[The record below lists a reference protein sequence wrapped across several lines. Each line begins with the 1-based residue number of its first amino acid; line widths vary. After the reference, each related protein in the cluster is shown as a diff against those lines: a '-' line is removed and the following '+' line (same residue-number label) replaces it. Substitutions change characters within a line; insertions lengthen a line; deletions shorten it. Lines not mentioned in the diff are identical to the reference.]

1 MKIFKFL
8 AVALVAMLGFS
19 ACEKDCDHDFI
30 EVDHSKDLVGTWTC
44 FTEDYAEAL
53 VINADGSVLST
64 GVEDGK
70 YWENVKGNIK
80 TVNNKMTLTFEDNDN
95 FEGHFDIL
103 SGVAFTIYEENGES
117 LTYSY
122 CANDLSDEI
131 VGMWVCTQL
140 IGEEDMLITNFQEG
154 GKLIVTGIFSEP
166 DYVAVNAEFNYKVFG
181 DLHIVYGEGEHAP
194 LVYKFN
200 VAPNATKLGDLMT
213 FTTFS
218 PTENGVVEETMSFL
232 RIKQYL
238 ELKGM
243 KYDYNKIFVT
253 NVKGLDKDVEF
264 IGTTVNFAKMDMDGA
279 VLDKV
284 RKALCFAVEFPDAN
298 TFKYSYLYNG
308 QIISV
313 EAPIVVDGNKMTVKM
328 SSKNAAFKDVVLYTF
343 QDQDNTQMH
352 IYMNATG
359 FVNFLGNSQ
368 IALMEQKGQIDTTD
382 AAAVKAVFDSI
393 DEAIET
399 INVSLTMTE
408 AKESHGAVGDI
419 PVR

>member
-53 VINADGSVLST
+53 VINADGSALST

-80 TVNNKMTLTFEDNDN
+80 TVNNKMTMTFEDNDN
-95 FEGHFDIL
+95 FEGRFEMIT
-103 SGVAFTIYEENGES
+103 GEYFTIYEENGES

-140 IGEEDMLITNFQEG
+140 IGEEDMLIYNFQEG
-154 GKLIVTGIFSEP
+154 GKLILTGILSGT
-166 DYVAVNAEFNYKVFG
+166 DYVAVNAEYNYKVFG
-181 DLHIVYGEGEHAP
+181 DLHIVYVEEEDAP
-194 LVYKFN
+194 FVCKFN

-213 FTTFS
+213 LTAFRTTVI
-218 PTENGVVEETMSFL
+218 GVVEETVSFL

-243 KYDYNKIFVT
+243 KYDYVKNFVT

-264 IGTTVNFAKMDMDGA
+264 LGATFNFAKMDGVMI
-279 VLDKV
+279 DKFL
-284 RKALCFAVEFPDAN
+284 KALCFAVEFPDAN

-313 EAPIVVDGNKMTVKM
+313 EAPIVVDGNKITVKM
-328 SSKNAAFKDVVLYTF
+328 SSKNAAFKDVDLYTF

-359 FVNFLGNSQ
+359 FVNLLGNLQ
-368 IALMEQKGQIDTTD
+368 VNVMEQKGLIDTTD
-382 AAAVKAVFDSI
+382 AAAVKAVFDRI

-399 INVSLTMTE
+399 VNVSLVMTK
-408 AKESHGAVGDI
+408 AKESHGAVI
-419 PVR
+419 L

>member
-1 MKIFKFL
+1 MKFFKFL

-53 VINADGSVLST
+53 VINADGSALST
-64 GVEDGK
+64 GVKDGK

-80 TVNNKMTLTFEDNDN
+80 TVNNKMTMTFEDNDN
-95 FEGHFDIL
+95 FEGRFEMITGE
-103 SGVAFTIYEENGES
+103 SFTIYEENGES

-131 VGMWVCTQL
+131 VGLWVCTQL

-154 GKLIVTGIFSEP
+154 GKLILTGILSGT
-166 DYVAVNAEFNYKVFG
+166 DYVAVNAEYNYKVFG
-181 DLHIVYGEGEHAP
+181 DLHIVYVEEEAP
-194 LVYKFN
+194 FVCKFN

-213 FTTFS
+213 ITSFR
-218 PTENGVVEETMSFL
+218 PTENGVVEETVSFL

-243 KYDYNKIFVT
+243 KYDYVKNFVT
-253 NVKGLDKDVEF
+253 NVKGLDKDVE
-264 IGTTVNFAKMDMDGA
+264 ILGATINFAKMDGV
-279 VLDKV
+279 VLDKFL
-284 RKALCFAVEFPDAN
+284 KALCFAVEFPDAN
-298 TFKYSYLYNG
+298 TIKYSYLYNG
-308 QIISV
+308 QIIST

-328 SSKNAAFKDVVLYTF
+328 SSRNAAFKDVDLYTF

-359 FVNFLGNSQ
+359 FVNFIGNTQ
-368 IALMEQKGQIDTTD
+368 ITLMEQKGLIDTTD

-399 INVSLTMTE
+399 VNVSLIMTK
-408 AKESHGAVGDI
+408 AKESHGAVI
-419 PVR
+419 L

>member
-1 MKIFKFL
+1 MKFFKFL

-44 FTEDYAEAL
+44 LTEDYAEAL

-80 TVNNKMTLTFEDNDN
+80 TVNNKMTMTFEDNDN
-95 FEGHFDIL
+95 FEGRFEMIPGE
-103 SGVAFTIYEENGES
+103 SFTIYKENGKS
-117 LTYSY
+117 LTYRY
-122 CANDLSDEI
+122 CANDLSKDI

-140 IGEEDMLITNFQEG
+140 PVGEEGDMVILTFQEG
-154 GKLIVTGIFSEP
+154 GKVIVTGKLPGTDS
-166 DYVAVNAEFNYKVFG
+166 YAVNAEFNYKVFG
-181 DLHIVYGEGEHAP
+181 DLNIVYGKHGP
-194 LVYKFN
+194 FVFKFN
-200 VAPNATKLGDLMT
+200 VASNATKLGDIMNLT
-213 FTTFS
+213 AFGS
-218 PTENGVVEETMSFL
+218 TENGVVEETVSFL
-232 RIKQYL
+232 RIKQNL

-264 IGTTVNFAKMDMDGA
+264 LGATVNFAKLDG
-279 VLDKV
+279 VMFDKFL
-284 RKALCFAVEFPDAN
+284 KALCFAVEFPDAN
-298 TFKYSYLYNG
+298 TIKFSHLYNG
-308 QIISV
+308 QNRSM
-313 EAPIVVDGNKMTVKM
+313 EAPIVVDGNKITVKM
-328 SSKNAAFKDVVLYTF
+328 SSKNAAFKDVVLYAL
-343 QDQDNTQMH
+343 QDQDNCQMH

-368 IALMEQKGQIDTTD
+368 IALLEQKGQIDTAD

-399 INVSLTMTE
+399 INVSLVMTE
-408 AKESHGAVGDI
+408 AKESHGAV
-419 PVR
+419 VL

>member
-19 ACEKDCDHDFI
+19 ACENDCDHDFI

-44 FTEDYAEAL
+44 LTEDYAEAL
-53 VINADGSVLST
+53 VINADGSALST
-64 GVEDGK
+64 GVKDGK

-80 TVNNKMTLTFEDNDN
+80 TVNNKMTMTFEDNDN
-95 FEGHFDIL
+95 FEGRFEMIT
-103 SGVAFTIYEENGES
+103 GEYFTIYEENGES

-140 IGEEDMLITNFQEG
+140 IGEEDMLIYNFQEG
-154 GKLIVTGIFSEP
+154 GKLILTGILSGT
-166 DYVAVNAEFNYKVFG
+166 DYVAVNAEYNYKVFG
-181 DLHIVYGEGEHAP
+181 DLHIVYVEEEDAP
-194 LVYKFN
+194 FVCKFN

-213 FTTFS
+213 LTAFRTTVI
-218 PTENGVVEETMSFL
+218 GVVEETVSFL

-238 ELKGM
+238 ELPGQ
-243 KYDYNKIFVT
+243 KYNYNKTFVT

-264 IGTTVNFAKMDMDGA
+264 LGATFNFAKMDGVMI
-279 VLDKV
+279 DKML
-284 RKALCFAVEFPDAN
+284 KALCFAVEFPDAN
-298 TFKYSYLYNG
+298 TIKFSHLYNG
-308 QIISV
+308 QNSSL
-313 EAPIVVDGNKMTVKM
+313 EAPIVVDGNKITVKM

-359 FVNFLGNSQ
+359 FVNLLGNLQ
-368 IALMEQKGQIDTTD
+368 VNVMEQKGLIDTTD
-382 AAAVKAVFDSI
+382 AAAVKAVFDRI

-399 INVSLTMTE
+399 VNVSLVMTK
-408 AKESHGAVGDI
+408 AKESHGAVI
-419 PVR
+419 L

>member
-19 ACEKDCDHDFI
+19 ACENDCDHDFI

-64 GVEDGK
+64 GVKDGK

-80 TVNNKMTLTFEDNDN
+80 TVNNKMTMTFEDNDN
-95 FEGHFDIL
+95 FEGRFEMIT
-103 SGVAFTIYEENGES
+103 GEYFTIYEENGES

-140 IGEEDMLITNFQEG
+140 IGEEDMLIYNFQEG
-154 GKLIVTGIFSEP
+154 GKLILTGILSGT
-166 DYVAVNAEFNYKVFG
+166 DYVAVNAEYNYKVFG
-181 DLHIVYGEGEHAP
+181 DLHIVYVEEEEAP
-194 LVYKFN
+194 FVCKFN

-213 FTTFS
+213 ITSFR
-218 PTENGVVEETMSFL
+218 PTENGVVEETVSFL

-243 KYDYNKIFVT
+243 KYDYVKNFVT
-253 NVKGLDKDVEF
+253 NVKGLDKDVE
-264 IGTTVNFAKMDMDGA
+264 ILGATINFAKMDGV
-279 VLDKV
+279 VLDKFL
-284 RKALCFAVEFPDAN
+284 KALCFAVEFPDAN

-308 QIISV
+308 QIISM

-328 SSKNAAFKDVVLYTF
+328 SSRNAAFKDVDLYTF

-359 FVNFLGNSQ
+359 FVNFIGNTQ
-368 IALMEQKGQIDTTD
+368 ITLMEQKGLIDTTD
-382 AAAVKAVFDSI
+382 AAAVKAVFDRI

-399 INVSLTMTE
+399 VNVSLIMTK
-408 AKESHGAVGDI
+408 AKESHGAVEL
-419 PVR
+419 

>member
-19 ACEKDCDHDFI
+19 ACENDCDHDFI

-53 VINADGSVLST
+53 VINADGSALST

-80 TVNNKMTLTFEDNDN
+80 TVNNKMTMTFEDNDN
-95 FEGHFDIL
+95 FEGRFEMIT
-103 SGVAFTIYEENGES
+103 GEYFTIYEENGES

-140 IGEEDMLITNFQEG
+140 IGEEDMLIYNFQEG
-154 GKLIVTGIFSEP
+154 GKLILTGILSGT
-166 DYVAVNAEFNYKVFG
+166 DYVAVNAEYNYKVFG
-181 DLHIVYGEGEHAP
+181 DLHIVYVEEEEAP
-194 LVYKFN
+194 FVCKFN

-213 FTTFS
+213 ITSFR
-218 PTENGVVEETMSFL
+218 PTENGVVEETVSFL

-243 KYDYNKIFVT
+243 KYDYVKNFVT
-253 NVKGLDKDVEF
+253 NVKGLDKDVE
-264 IGTTVNFAKMDMDGA
+264 ILGATINFAKMDGV
-279 VLDKV
+279 VLDKFL
-284 RKALCFAVEFPDAN
+284 KALCFAVEFPDAN
-298 TFKYSYLYNG
+298 TIKYSYLYNG
-308 QIISV
+308 QIISM

-328 SSKNAAFKDVVLYTF
+328 SSRNAAFKDVDLYTF

-359 FVNFLGNSQ
+359 FVNFIGNTQ
-368 IALMEQKGQIDTTD
+368 ITLMEQKGLIDTTD
-382 AAAVKAVFDSI
+382 AAAVKAVFDNI

-399 INVSLTMTE
+399 INVSLVMTE
-408 AKESHGAVGDI
+408 AKESHGAVDL
-419 PVR
+419 

>member
-19 ACEKDCDHDFI
+19 ACENDCDHDFI

-53 VINADGSVLST
+53 VINADGSALST
-64 GVEDGK
+64 GVKDGK

-80 TVNNKMTLTFEDNDN
+80 TVNNKMTMTFEDNDN
-95 FEGHFDIL
+95 FEGRFEMIT
-103 SGVAFTIYEENGES
+103 GEYFTIYEENGES

-140 IGEEDMLITNFQEG
+140 IGEEDMLIYNFQEG
-154 GKLIVTGIFSEP
+154 GKLILTGILSGT

-181 DLHIVYGEGEHAP
+181 DLHIVYVEEEDAP
-194 LVYKFN
+194 FVCKFN

-213 FTTFS
+213 LTAFRTTVI
-218 PTENGVVEETMSFL
+218 GVVEETVSFL

-243 KYDYNKIFVT
+243 KYDYVKNFVT

-264 IGTTVNFAKMDMDGA
+264 LGATFNFAKMDGVMI
-279 VLDKV
+279 DKML
-284 RKALCFAVEFPDAN
+284 KALCFAVEFPDAN
-298 TFKYSYLYNG
+298 TIKFSHLYNG
-308 QIISV
+308 QNRSF
-313 EAPIVVDGNKMTVKM
+313 EAPIVVDGNKITVKM
-328 SSKNAAFKDVVLYTF
+328 SSRNAAFKDVVLYTF
-343 QDQDNTQMH
+343 QDQDNCQLH

-359 FVNFLGNSQ
+359 FVNLLGNLQ
-368 IALMEQKGQIDTTD
+368 VNVMEQKGLIDTTD
-382 AAAVKAVFDSI
+382 AAAVKAVFDRI
-393 DEAIET
+393 DEALET
-399 INVSLTMTE
+399 VNVSLVMTE
-408 AKESHGAVGDI
+408 AKESHGAVDL
-419 PVR
+419 

>member
-8 AVALVAMLGFS
+8 AVALVAMLVFS

-53 VINADGSVLST
+53 VINADGSALST
-64 GVEDGK
+64 GVKDGK

-80 TVNNKMTLTFEDNDN
+80 TVNNKMTMTFEDNDN
-95 FEGHFDIL
+95 FEGRFEMIT
-103 SGVAFTIYEENGES
+103 GEYFTIYEENGES

-140 IGEEDMLITNFQEG
+140 IGEEDMLIYNFQEG
-154 GKLIVTGIFSEP
+154 GKLILTGILSGT
-166 DYVAVNAEFNYKVFG
+166 DYVAVNAEYNYKVFG
-181 DLHIVYGEGEHAP
+181 DLHIVYVEEEDAP
-194 LVYKFN
+194 FVCKFN

-213 FTTFS
+213 LTAFRTTVI
-218 PTENGVVEETMSFL
+218 GVVEETVAFL

-243 KYDYNKIFVT
+243 KYDYVKNFVT

-264 IGTTVNFAKMDMDGA
+264 LGATFNFAKMDGVMI
-279 VLDKV
+279 DKFL
-284 RKALCFAVEFPDAN
+284 KALCFAVEFPDAN
-298 TFKYSYLYNG
+298 TIKFSHLYNG
-308 QIISV
+308 QNRSM
-313 EAPIVVDGNKMTVKM
+313 EAPIVVDGNKITVKM
-328 SSKNAAFKDVVLYTF
+328 SSKNAAFKDVDLYTF

-359 FVNFLGNSQ
+359 FVNLLGNLQ
-368 IALMEQKGQIDTTD
+368 VNVMEQKGLIDTTD
-382 AAAVKAVFDSI
+382 AAAVKAVFDRI

-399 INVSLTMTE
+399 VNVSLIMTK
-408 AKESHGAVGDI
+408 AKESHGAVI
-419 PVR
+419 L

>member
-19 ACEKDCDHDFI
+19 ACENDCDHDFI

-53 VINADGSVLST
+53 VINADGSALST

-80 TVNNKMTLTFEDNDN
+80 TVNNKMTMTFEDNDN
-95 FEGHFDIL
+95 FEGRFEMIT
-103 SGVAFTIYEENGES
+103 GEYFTIYEENGES

-140 IGEEDMLITNFQEG
+140 IGEEDMLIYNFQEG
-154 GKLIVTGIFSEP
+154 GKLILTGILSGT
-166 DYVAVNAEFNYKVFG
+166 DYVAVNAEYNYKVFG
-181 DLHIVYGEGEHAP
+181 DLHIVYVEEEEAP
-194 LVYKFN
+194 FVCKFN

-213 FTTFS
+213 ITSFR
-218 PTENGVVEETMSFL
+218 PTENGVVEETVSFL

-243 KYDYNKIFVT
+243 KYDYVKNFVT
-253 NVKGLDKDVEF
+253 NVKGLDKDVE
-264 IGTTVNFAKMDMDGA
+264 ILGATINFAKMDGV
-279 VLDKV
+279 VLDKFL
-284 RKALCFAVEFPDAN
+284 KALCFAVEFPDAN
-298 TFKYSYLYNG
+298 TIKFSHLYNG
-308 QIISV
+308 QNRSM
-313 EAPIVVDGNKMTVKM
+313 EAPIVVDGNKITVKM
-328 SSKNAAFKDVVLYTF
+328 SSRNAAFKDVDLYTF

-359 FVNFLGNSQ
+359 FVNFIGNTQ
-368 IALMEQKGQIDTTD
+368 ITLMEQKGLIDTTD
-382 AAAVKAVFDSI
+382 AAAVKAVFDNI

-399 INVSLTMTE
+399 INVSLVMTE
-408 AKESHGAVGDI
+408 AKESHGAVDL
-419 PVR
+419 

>member
-19 ACEKDCDHDFI
+19 ACENDCDHDFI

-44 FTEDYAEAL
+44 LTEDYAEAL

-64 GVEDGK
+64 GVEDGE

-80 TVNNKMTLTFEDNDN
+80 TVNNKMTMTFEDNDN
-95 FEGHFDIL
+95 FEGRFEMIT
-103 SGVAFTIYEENGES
+103 GEYFTIYEENGES

-140 IGEEDMLITNFQEG
+140 IGEEDMLIYNFQEG
-154 GKLIVTGIFSEP
+154 GKLILTGILSGT
-166 DYVAVNAEFNYKVFG
+166 DYVAVNAEYNYKVFG
-181 DLHIVYGEGEHAP
+181 DLHIVYVEEEDAP
-194 LVYKFN
+194 FVCKFN

-213 FTTFS
+213 LTAFRTTVI
-218 PTENGVVEETMSFL
+218 GVVEETVAFL

-243 KYDYNKIFVT
+243 KYDYVKNFVT

-264 IGTTVNFAKMDMDGA
+264 LGATFNFAKMDGVMI
-279 VLDKV
+279 DKFL
-284 RKALCFAVEFPDAN
+284 KALCFAVEFPDAN
-298 TFKYSYLYNG
+298 TIKFSHLYNG
-308 QIISV
+308 QNRSM
-313 EAPIVVDGNKMTVKM
+313 EAPIVVDGNKITVKM
-328 SSKNAAFKDVVLYTF
+328 SSKNAAFKDVDLYTF

-359 FVNFLGNSQ
+359 FVNLLGNLQ
-368 IALMEQKGQIDTTD
+368 VNVMEQKGLIDTTD
-382 AAAVKAVFDSI
+382 AAAVKAVFDRI

-399 INVSLTMTE
+399 VNVSLIMTK
-408 AKESHGAVGDI
+408 AKESHGAVI
-419 PVR
+419 L

>member
-53 VINADGSVLST
+53 VINADGSALST
-64 GVEDGK
+64 GVKDGK

-80 TVNNKMTLTFEDNDN
+80 TVNNKMTMTFEDNDN
-95 FEGHFDIL
+95 FEGRFEMITGE
-103 SGVAFTIYEENGES
+103 SFTIYEENGES

-131 VGMWVCTQL
+131 VGLWVCTQL
-140 IGEEDMLITNFQEG
+140 IGEEDMLISNFQEG
-154 GKLIVTGIFSEP
+154 GKLILTGILSGT

-181 DLHIVYGEGEHAP
+181 DLHIVYDEEEDAP
-194 LVYKFN
+194 LVVKFN
-200 VAPNATKLGDLMT
+200 VASNATKLGDLMT
-213 FTTFS
+213 ITEFR
-218 PTENGVVEETMSFL
+218 PTENGVVEETISFL

-243 KYDYNKIFVT
+243 KYNYVKNFVT

-264 IGTTVNFAKMDMDGA
+264 LGATFNFAKMDGVMI
-279 VLDKV
+279 DKFL
-284 RKALCFAVEFPDAN
+284 KALCFAVEFPDAN
-298 TFKYSYLYNG
+298 TIKFSHLYNG
-308 QIISV
+308 QNRSM
-313 EAPIVVDGNKMTVKM
+313 EAPIVVDGNKITVKM
-328 SSKNAAFKDVVLYTF
+328 SSKNAAFKDVDLYTF

-359 FVNFLGNSQ
+359 FVNLLGNLQ
-368 IALMEQKGQIDTTD
+368 VNVMEQKGLIDTTD
-382 AAAVKAVFDSI
+382 AAAVKAVFDRI

-399 INVSLTMTE
+399 VNVSLVMTK
-408 AKESHGAVGDI
+408 AKESHGAVI
-419 PVR
+419 L

>member
-80 TVNNKMTLTFEDNDN
+80 TVNNKMTMTFEDNDN
-95 FEGHFDIL
+95 FEGRFEMIT
-103 SGVAFTIYEENGES
+103 GEYFTIYEENGES

-140 IGEEDMLITNFQEG
+140 IGEEDMLIYNFQEG
-154 GKLIVTGIFSEP
+154 GKLILTGILSGT
-166 DYVAVNAEFNYKVFG
+166 DYVAVNAEYNYKVFG
-181 DLHIVYGEGEHAP
+181 DLHIVYVEEEDAP
-194 LVYKFN
+194 FVCKFN

-213 FTTFS
+213 LTAFRTTVI
-218 PTENGVVEETMSFL
+218 GVVEETVSFL

-243 KYDYNKIFVT
+243 KYDYVKNFVT

-264 IGTTVNFAKMDMDGA
+264 LGATFNFAKMDGVMI
-279 VLDKV
+279 DKFL
-284 RKALCFAVEFPDAN
+284 KALCFAVEFPDAN
-298 TFKYSYLYNG
+298 TIKFSHLYNG
-308 QIISV
+308 QNRFL
-313 EAPIVVDGNKMTVKM
+313 EAPIVVDGNKITVKM
-328 SSKNAAFKDVVLYTF
+328 SSKNAAFKDVDLYTF

-359 FVNFLGNSQ
+359 FVNLLGNLQ
-368 IALMEQKGQIDTTD
+368 VNVMEQKGLIDTTD
-382 AAAVKAVFDSI
+382 AAAVKAVFDRI

-399 INVSLTMTE
+399 VNVSLIMTK
-408 AKESHGAVGDI
+408 AKESHGAVI
-419 PVR
+419 L

>member
-1 MKIFKFL
+1 MKFFKFL

-53 VINADGSVLST
+53 VINADGSALST
-64 GVEDGK
+64 GVKDGK

-80 TVNNKMTLTFEDNDN
+80 TVNNKMTMTFEDNDN
-95 FEGHFDIL
+95 FEGRFEMITGE
-103 SGVAFTIYEENGES
+103 SFTIYEENGES

-131 VGMWVCTQL
+131 VGLWVCTQL
-140 IGEEDMLITNFQEG
+140 IGEEDMLIYNFQEG
-154 GKLIVTGIFSEP
+154 GKLILTGILSGT

-181 DLHIVYGEGEHAP
+181 DLHIVYIEEEDAP
-194 LVYKFN
+194 FVCKFN

-213 FTTFS
+213 ITEFR
-218 PTENGVVEETMSFL
+218 PTENGVVEETISFL

-243 KYDYNKIFVT
+243 KYDYVKNFVT

-264 IGTTVNFAKMDMDGA
+264 LGSTFNFAKMDGVMI
-279 VLDKV
+279 DKFL
-284 RKALCFAVEFPDAN
+284 KALCFAVEFPDAN
-298 TFKYSYLYNG
+298 TIKFSHLYNG
-308 QIISV
+308 QNRSM
-313 EAPIVVDGNKMTVKM
+313 EAPIVVDGNKITVKM
-328 SSKNAAFKDVVLYTF
+328 SSKNAAFKDVDLYTF

-359 FVNFLGNSQ
+359 FVNLLGNLQ
-368 IALMEQKGQIDTTD
+368 VNVMEQKGLIDTTD
-382 AAAVKAVFDSI
+382 AAAVKAVFDRI

-399 INVSLTMTE
+399 VNVSLVMTK
-408 AKESHGAVGDI
+408 AKESHGAVI
-419 PVR
+419 L

>member
-8 AVALVAMLGFS
+8 AVALVAMLVFS

-53 VINADGSVLST
+53 VINADGSALST
-64 GVEDGK
+64 GVKDGK

-80 TVNNKMTLTFEDNDN
+80 TVNNKMTMTFEDNDN
-95 FEGHFDIL
+95 FEGRFEMIT
-103 SGVAFTIYEENGES
+103 GEYFTIYEENGES

-140 IGEEDMLITNFQEG
+140 IGEEDMLIYNFQEG
-154 GKLIVTGIFSEP
+154 GKLILTGILSGT
-166 DYVAVNAEFNYKVFG
+166 DYVAVNAEYNYKVFG
-181 DLHIVYGEGEHAP
+181 DLHIVYVEEEDAP
-194 LVYKFN
+194 FVCKFN

-213 FTTFS
+213 LTAFRTTVI
-218 PTENGVVEETMSFL
+218 GVVEETVSFL

-243 KYDYNKIFVT
+243 KYDYVKNFVT

-264 IGTTVNFAKMDMDGA
+264 LGATFNFAKMDGVMI
-279 VLDKV
+279 DKFL
-284 RKALCFAVEFPDAN
+284 KALCFAVEFPDAN
-298 TFKYSYLYNG
+298 TIKFSHLYNG
-308 QIISV
+308 QNRSM
-313 EAPIVVDGNKMTVKM
+313 EAPIVVDGNKITVKM
-328 SSKNAAFKDVVLYTF
+328 SSKNAAFKDVDLYTF

-352 IYMNATG
+352 IYMNDTG
-359 FVNFLGNSQ
+359 FVNLLGNLQ
-368 IALMEQKGQIDTTD
+368 VNVMEQKGLIDTTD
-382 AAAVKAVFDSI
+382 AAAVKAVFDRI

-399 INVSLTMTE
+399 VNVSLVMTK
-408 AKESHGAVGDI
+408 AKESHGAVI
-419 PVR
+419 L

>member
-64 GVEDGK
+64 GVEDGE

-80 TVNNKMTLTFEDNDN
+80 TVNNKMTMTFEDNDN
-95 FEGHFDIL
+95 FEGRFEMITGE
-103 SGVAFTIYEENGES
+103 SFTIYEENGES

-140 IGEEDMLITNFQEG
+140 IGEEDMLIYNFQEG
-154 GKLIVTGIFSEP
+154 GKLILTGILSGT

-181 DLHIVYGEGEHAP
+181 DLHIVYVEEEDAP
-194 LVYKFN
+194 FVCKFN

-213 FTTFS
+213 ITEFR
-218 PTENGVVEETMSFL
+218 PTENGVVEETISFL

-243 KYDYNKIFVT
+243 KYDYNKTFVT

-264 IGTTVNFAKMDMDGA
+264 LGATFNFAKMDGVMI
-279 VLDKV
+279 DKFL
-284 RKALCFAVEFPDAN
+284 KALCFAVEFPDAN
-298 TFKYSYLYNG
+298 TIKFSHLYNG
-308 QIISV
+308 QNRSM
-313 EAPIVVDGNKMTVKM
+313 EAPIVVDGNKITVKM
-328 SSKNAAFKDVVLYTF
+328 SSKNAAFKDVDLYTF

-359 FVNFLGNSQ
+359 FVNLLGNLQ
-368 IALMEQKGQIDTTD
+368 VNVMEQKGLIDTTD
-382 AAAVKAVFDSI
+382 AAAVKAVFDRI

-399 INVSLTMTE
+399 VNVSLVMTK
-408 AKESHGAVGDI
+408 AKESHGAVI
-419 PVR
+419 L